1 MTSHDDNATVVPSPA
16 SSLNDKEAKV
26 AATPAGEVLDSTNS
40 ELVRAIEGATLAGQ
54 SFEKS
59 NEPAATNEFVD
70 KEKISEKDP
79 MEDDDGAQYLEGRQL
94 AFVVFALCLV
104 VFCVALDNTI
114 IATAIP
120 KITDS
125 FHALNDVGWYSS
137 AYLLCSCAFQLLF
150 GKFYARFN
158 KKYVFLTG
166 LLLFEVGSVLCG
178 AAPNSTTLIVGR
190 AVAGL
195 GAAGLFSGA
204 MIIIAHSVPLAKRP
218 YYSGLIGGM
227 FGIASVVGPLL
238 GGAFTDAVHATWRW
252 CFYINLPIGGM
263 TAVILM
269 IWLKMPTGIKSK
281 EEGLW
286 NTFMAFDPL
295 GTITFVPGIIC
306 LLLALQWGGTQY
318 PWNDGRIIAL
328 FVMFVV
334 LIIAFISIQIY
345 WSARDDTRA
354 TVPVRIASKRSIFGG
369 ALFGLCLTAGFMSFV
384 YFLPIWFQ
392 AVKGTTA
399 VQSGIDNLPLILS
412 QTIGSIVAGV
422 LISQTGYYVPFM
434 YAAPVFSA
442 VGAGLI
448 STFEVDTST
457 AKWIGYQILFGFGC
471 GMGFQQPSLAAQAVL
486 PLRDVSIGVSFV
498 FFIQMLGGALFTS
511 VSQNIFTN
519 NLVKN
524 IISAGININ
533 PEVIITTGATEI
545 AKVLPASDLPAVLV
559 AYNDALTKAFQVSMI
574 MACLSILFVP
584 FVEWKNVKGKPVEMG
599 GA

>member
-1 MTSHDDNATVVPSPA
+1 MTSHDSTAPVGVVD
-16 SSLNDKEAKV
+16 LNQ
-26 AATPAGEVLDSTNS
+26 
-40 ELVRAIEGATLAGQ
+40 IEDGATLAGQ
-54 SFEKS
+54 ASEKS
-59 NEPAATNEFVD
+59 VESISEVVNEKKLATNEAAT
-70 KEKISEKDP
+70 
-79 MEDDDGAQYLEGRQL
+79 DDDEGANYLEGSKL

-166 LLLFEVGSVLCG
+166 LFLFEIGSVLCG
-178 AAPNSTTLIVGR
+178 AAPNSICLIVGR

-227 FGIASVVGPLL
+227 FGIASVIGPLL

-252 CFYINLPIGGM
+252 CFYINLPFGGI
-263 TAVILM
+263 TAIILM
-269 IWLKMPTGIKSK
+269 IWLQMPATKKKQDESAWDI
-281 EEGLW
+281 
-286 NTFMAFDPL
+286 FMAFDPL

-318 PWNDGRIIAL
+318 AWNDGRIIAL
-328 FVMFVV
+328 FVMFGV
-334 LIIAFISIQIY
+334 LISTFIGIQIF

-412 QTIGSIVAGV
+412 QTLGSIASGV
-422 LISQTGYYVPFM
+422 LISQIGYYVPFM
-434 YAAPVFSA
+434 YAAPVFGA
-442 VGAGLI
+442 IGAGLI
-448 STFEVDTST
+448 TTFQVDTPT

-471 GMGFQQPSLAAQAVL
+471 GLGFQQPSLAAQAVL
-486 PLRDVSIGVSFV
+486 PLSDVSIGVSFV

-524 IISAGININ
+524 IIDAGIPID
-533 PEVIITTGATEI
+533 PRVIISTGATELQR
-545 AKVLPASDLPAVLV
+545 VLPATDLPAVII
-559 AYNDALTKAFQVSMI
+559 AYNGALTKAFQVSMI

-584 FVEWKNVKGKPVEMG
+584 LVEWKSVKGKEMG
-599 GA
+599 MGGH